1 MPEVLAGRDPAF
13 HWPSGSTSTLS
24 TLVVVQH
31 RGNVG
36 LMSDVVSPFP
46 TWLTYQQM
54 AERLGLRSAAAA
66 AAKARRAKW
75 PRRIRNDTLEAEVC
89 VPADVLAADPP
100 KRERRQPPNAD
111 ARTTAEAVAA
121 AVGPLQGIV
130 ETLSNEL
137 KEARDA
143 NEALREQLA
152 AVQVEAAELRG
163 RSTAINAPLERE
175 VVDRHTLQQE
185 IEHVRRERQAAR
197 QRIVQ
202 AQAEIFDE
210 RRRLQATEE
219 LVTRLKVELKGMQR
233 ANERR
238 R

>member
-1 MPEVLAGRDPAF
+1 VD
-13 HWPSGSTSTLS
+13 
-24 TLVVVQH
+24 
-31 RGNVG
+31 
-36 LMSDVVSPFP
+36 
-46 TWLTYQQM
+46 
-54 AERLGLRSAAAA
+54 
-66 AAKARRAKW
+66 
-75 PRRIRNDTLEAEVC
+75 
-89 VPADVLAADPP
+89 
-100 KRERRQPPNAD
+100 
-111 ARTTAEAVAA
+111 
-121 AVGPLQGIV
+121 
-130 ETLSNEL
+130 
-137 KEARDA
+137 RDA

-175 VVDRHTLQQE
+175 VVDQHTLQQE